1 MRDFI
6 LEAEKAASGVVAFP
20 DKSRPDE
27 WGARLL
33 ARSGYIDEAAVLWAK
48 SGGNQI
54 YLIRVRTYYGELETA
69 RKEALSVSSPEKR
82 SGLLV
87 QIADVLWKM
96 GQPERARPILDEARK
111 TAEQIADP
119 QSRARR
125 LSGIKDAISSL
136 ADEPPVHMP
145 EKVSHATPAVS
156 SVPPFPVNTD
166 GYRFRDSK
174 TFASDAE
181 DNARYL
187 TRLFELAVAG
197 DRAGLVKLTSAA
209 KSPFQRTLA
218 FATLAHVFIQLSR
231 PQDAEE
237 YARPIEEDKEDCSLA
252 KAEVL
257 DGVAMAWIRLGKREN
272 AARCFDDA
280 LHLLSTVGPDL
291 AFGRSIVV
299 AKIGIDQLNSDSGE
313 AEVTIDLSVN
323 LAKLAS
329 PKPKPVNGIY
339 PKGYFDN
346 RTTRDDALRQIF
358 EMTANAR
365 MALSARKAAKAFR
378 EAAGPGADTTIIQ
391 IWAVPAIT

>member
-1 MRDFI
+1 MRDLI

-174 TFASDAE
+174 TVASDAE

-197 DRAGLVKLTSAA
+197 DRAGLVKLTSAPRA
-209 KSPFQRTLA
+209 PSNG
-218 FATLAHVFIQLSR
+218 LS
-231 PQDAEE
+231 
-237 YARPIEEDKEDCSLA
+237 
-252 KAEVL
+252 
-257 DGVAMAWIRLGKREN
+257 
-272 AARCFDDA
+272 
-280 LHLLSTVGPDL
+280 HLP
-291 AFGRSIVV
+291 R
-299 AKIGIDQLNSDSGE
+299 
-313 AEVTIDLSVN
+313 
-323 LAKLAS
+323 
-329 PKPKPVNGIY
+329 
-339 PKGYFDN
+339 
-346 RTTRDDALRQIF
+346 
-358 EMTANAR
+358 
-365 MALSARKAAKAFR
+365 
-378 EAAGPGADTTIIQ
+378 
-391 IWAVPAIT
+391 